1 MRFFNR
7 FYSLLGI
14 FGTVLCVALATGIWY
29 VESRVDRTR
38 EFMFERV
45 GRSLVSIDAGVVE
58 IQKVAA
64 KSRLTIEDLRQ
75 RATGLTKIQAR
86 DRLSARLDL
95 EPKVETLLEGLRQA
109 DLMLDMSYDTVQQVS
124 RALEMGAEL
133 GLSVRADTVDPLME
147 RIAEVKSDL
156 KTAIET
162 ATSLSERI
170 DSNQSEIGDGERMER
185 VAIIAARLLATFGK
199 VDSRLV
205 SFQSRLANA
214 REVVEEFNAKTHA
227 RIIATAVSAT
237 LFLAWM
243 GAGQICLWRW
253 AQKT

>member
-1 MRFFNR
+1 MAI
-7 FYSLLGI
+7 G
-14 FGTVLCVALATGIWY
+14 VWY
-29 VESRVDRTR
+29 VESRVDRVR
-38 EFMFERV
+38 ELMFERAD
-45 GRSLVSIDAGVVE
+45 RSLANIDDRVAE

-64 KSRLTIEDLRQ
+64 QSKFTIEELRR
-75 RATGLTKIQAR
+75 RATELTKTEVR
-86 DRLSARLDL
+86 GRLSARLDL